1 MQRKYQLV
9 AYYNSGGLAF
19 SLFSFPLIILL
30 FLMFVMLEELI
41 WQRRTKKW
49 PLTFPA
55 LTKESPNSLTWLDL
69 VRSFCGAKIPSK
81 FALH

>member
-19 SLFSFPLIILL
+19 SVFISPNYFAVSDVRNVRGTN
-30 FLMFVMLEELI
+30 M
-41 WQRRTKKW
+41 TAKNKKW